1 MRMPTTVEQIQNFL
15 KNEKQKLGV
24 LSTVGPTGTP
34 QSAFIYYAFD
44 EDLNIYFIT
53 RTQSRKFL
61 NIEKNP
67 HVAFVVGT
75 ETPPQTLQI
84 EGTASILERPED
96 FSFLFSDLVKIA
108 VERHFVPPI
117 TQMTNSGDVFF
128 MKITPNWVRLG
139 NFEIR
144 RKGELFEEIGATE

>member
-1 MRMPTTVEQIQNFL
+1 MTTQEQILNFL
-15 KNEKQKLGV
+15 KQEKQKLGV
-24 LSTVGPTGTP
+24 ISTVSDVGTP

-53 RTQSRKFL
+53 RTKSRKYT

-75 ETPPQTLQI
+75 ENPPQTLQI
-84 EGTASILERPED
+84 EGTASLLERPED
-96 FSFLFSDLVKIA
+96 FAFLFSDLVKMA

-128 MKITPNWVRLG
+128 MKIAPTWVRLG

-144 RKGELFEEIGATE
+144 RKGEMFEEIGATD

>member
-1 MRMPTTVEQIQNFL
+1 MTTQEQIQTFL
-15 KNEKQKLGV
+15 KNEKQRLGV
-24 LSTVGPTGTP
+24 LSTISATGTP

-53 RTQSRKFL
+53 RTESRKYI
-61 NIEKNP
+61 NIKNNP
-67 HVAFVVGT
+67 NVAFVVGT

-84 EGTASILERPED
+84 EGTASVLERPED
-96 FSFLFSDLVKIA
+96 FSFLFSDLVKMT

-128 MKITPNWVRLG
+128 MKITPTWVRLG

-144 RKGELFEEIGATE
+144 RNGEMFEEIGATD

>member
-1 MRMPTTVEQIQNFL
+1 MNTQEQILTFL

-24 LSTVGPTGTP
+24 VSTISAVNTP
-34 QSAFIYYAFD
+34 QSALIYYAFD
-44 EDLNIYFIT
+44 QDLNIYFIT
-53 RTQSRKFL
+53 RTQSRKFE
-61 NIEKNP
+61 NIKKNP

-75 ETPPQTLQI
+75 ENPPQTLQI
-84 EGTASILERPED
+84 EGTASILERPD
-96 FSFLFSDLVKIA
+96 DLAFLFTDLVRMA

-117 TQMTNSGDVFF
+117 TQMTSSGDVLF

-144 RKGELFEEIGATE
+144 RKGELFEEIGATD